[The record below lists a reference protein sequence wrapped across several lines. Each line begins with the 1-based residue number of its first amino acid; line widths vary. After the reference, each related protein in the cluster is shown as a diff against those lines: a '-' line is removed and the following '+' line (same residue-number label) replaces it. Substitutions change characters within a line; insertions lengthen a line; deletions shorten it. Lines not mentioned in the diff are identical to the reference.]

1 MIRFW
6 KFVPLIVLTLFSV
19 GTVRAAAVLLQPGT
33 PCPVGAAPAPCTAT
47 GATNTNFSV
56 HTEALNTNIA
66 SDPGVT
72 NLNAFVV
79 PGTVVLCESVSPNGC
94 LSSPPTA
101 WSDVV
106 QFFNLPNGGGSAA
119 QVYAD
124 NENGVVGLPAGFT
137 PSANAVSLTEVQT
150 GFGDDRDFTVYNPLG
165 STVTYQI
172 HSDCGGPGCEIPD
185 PETPEPS
192 TLMLLGSGLAA
203 CGLFLRPRRA

>member
-1 MIRFW
+1 MTRFW
-6 KFVPLIVLTLFSV
+6 KLLSLLVFTLFTAGPLSV
-19 GTVRAAAVLLQPGT
+19 AAVLLQPGT
-33 PCPVGAAPAPCTAT
+33 PCPVGAAPAPCTAN
-47 GATNTNFSV
+47 GATNTNLSV
-56 HTEALNTNIA
+56 HADALNTNIA

-79 PGTVVLCESVSPNGC
+79 PGTVVLCEHVSPNGC
-94 LSSPPTA
+94 LSASPTT

-106 QFFNLPNGGGSAA
+106 QFFDLPNGGGSAA

-124 NENGVVGLPAGFT
+124 NENGVILPAGFT
-137 PSANAVSLTEVQT
+137 LSANAVSLTEIQT
-150 GFGDDRDFTVYNPLG
+150 GFGDDRDFTSYTPSAG
-165 STVTYQI
+165 TTYTI

-203 CGLFLRPRRA
+203 VGLFLRRRRA